1 MAEYADYC
9 DTVSSEKGYAIK
21 TATQKIS
28 ELSAE
33 IEDSEAQ
40 IQEYADEIAAVGTA
54 LAGKEKQLSE
64 AEAVRASEHTA
75 FEKTEAE
82 LVTSI
87 DELERAIHTIKK
99 DGEEAASL
107 VQLRGSPRGFQERG
121 GGAPPHR
128 GRDVGERGVEAPDPG
143 ALAGGRRRRPQ
154 AHRWGGPRGGG
165 VRVRHWRH

>member
-33 IEDSEAQ
+33 IEVSEAQ
-40 IQEYADEIAAVGTA
+40 IQEYADEVAAVGTA

-64 AEAVRASEHTA
+64 AEAVRATEHTA
-75 FEKTEAE
+75 FAKTEAE

-107 VQLRGSPRGFQERG
+107 VQLRGSP
-121 GGAPPHR
+121 
-128 GRDVGERGVEAPDPG
+128 
-143 ALAGGRRRRPQ
+143 
-154 AHRWGGPRGGG
+154 AHRADFKSA
-165 VRVRHWRH
+165 V